1 MEDIAA
7 DGAAADS
14 ADSLDN
20 EAALVGANQLA
31 VRQAAADQNVGG
43 DMISPNAAKVAV
55 GGATSSHTLQ
65 DEPSAFGPVESAP
78 VAESGRGPFIE
89 EGQPSSAPFES
100 PCKTSGQ
107 VESYATPEGS
117 VAAEQ
122 RPLAAEQASV
132 AAEHASVASVASVA
146 AQPPQPPLEAAGD
159 AALHLVD
166 AHENGSGS
174 SQNSPFR
181 PYATRHSPHIK
192 YHRMYLFIG
201 TRSCPDDCAVDH
213 LHLPRKLVLSASE
226 AQRCD
231 GITLG
236 RGAANSLQLDS
247 LRLPG
252 MVSRMHCRF
261 RCDAATRVW
270 TVEDLGG
277 KNMTAIN
284 CERLVPTE
292 ASPTHSFFLPFFPH
306 MSHPI
311 SPFVTAMI
319 LFRCRQPPRAL
330 RNGDLL
336 CIGRWR
342 GAYRSEVCYRVVF
355 GST

>member
-43 DMISPNAAKVAV
+43 DRISPNAAKVAV
-55 GGATSSHTLQ
+55 DGATSSHTLL
-65 DEPSAFGPVESAP
+65 DEPSAFGPAESAP

-122 RPLAAEQASV
+122 RPPAAEQASV
-132 AAEHASVASVASVA
+132 AAEHASVASVAA
-146 AQPPQPPLEAAGD
+146 QPPLEAAGD

-181 PYATRHSPHIK
+181 PYATPHSPHISPDVFVHNFF
-192 YHRMYLFIG
+192 HRY
-201 TRSCPDDCAVDH
+201 
-213 LHLPRKLVLSASE
+213 
-226 AQRCD
+226 
-231 GITLG
+231 
-236 RGAANSLQLDS
+236 
-247 LRLPG
+247 
-252 MVSRMHCRF
+252 
-261 RCDAATRVW
+261 
-270 TVEDLGG
+270 
-277 KNMTAIN
+277 
-284 CERLVPTE
+284 
-292 ASPTHSFFLPFFPH
+292 
-306 MSHPI
+306 PI
-311 SPFVTAMI
+311 MP
-319 LFRCRQPPRAL
+319 
-330 RNGDLL
+330 
-336 CIGRWR
+336 
-342 GAYRSEVCYRVVF
+342 
-355 GST
+355 

>member
-1 MEDIAA
+1 
-7 DGAAADS
+7 
-14 ADSLDN
+14 
-20 EAALVGANQLA
+20 
-31 VRQAAADQNVGG
+31 
-43 DMISPNAAKVAV
+43 
-55 GGATSSHTLQ
+55 
-65 DEPSAFGPVESAP
+65 
-78 VAESGRGPFIE
+78 
-89 EGQPSSAPFES
+89 
-100 PCKTSGQ
+100 
-107 VESYATPEGS
+107 
-117 VAAEQ
+117 
-122 RPLAAEQASV
+122 
-132 AAEHASVASVASVA
+132 
-146 AQPPQPPLEAAGD
+146 
-159 AALHLVD
+159 
-166 AHENGSGS
+166 
-174 SQNSPFR
+174 
-181 PYATRHSPHIK
+181 
-192 YHRMYLFIG
+192 MYLFIG

-236 RGAANSLQLDS
+236 RGAANSLQLDSLRLPGYIYPFSPYVTPHSPHISECNSIFFDS